1 MKTTFFL
8 IGLLLAIE
16 CYCRFDT
23 IAPVCTIAQIQL
35 KDEGVWMEYTCMI
48 PMDSGFAT
56 LQFDQLPQHFNK
68 SKIGFSFPS
77 SIEKGGVEFIKT
89 KPVPLDQYLKKKRFE
104 TKIKALETNLV
115 QLIDSLKASTAIEKA
130 LILEKYRTVK
140 KMKGVKDLASIDGQF
155 AKRFDQISAR
165 KMEQYQA
172 IKRLRFQIKE
182 LKDNLSHFLKNA
194 GKDTYQMFVNVYQAD
209 SAEIN
214 FKWSVIQFYEEDTSI
229 QMTAKNHLP
238 QTTETFVLSGQLI
251 DETGYAPISNAQ
263 LSVYRGR
270 LWIEDTQTDER
281 GHFSFTL
288 KESGNYKVVVED
300 AFFSRNIN
308 KFLLNEENNVVH
320 KRILLKYKTKL
331 SAWEMAA
338 YALPLIEVVKTV
350 VQE

>member
-1 MKTTFFL
+1 M
-8 IGLLLAIE
+8 
-16 CYCRFDT
+16 
-23 IAPVCTIAQIQL
+23 
-35 KDEGVWMEYTCMI
+35 
-48 PMDSGFAT
+48 
-56 LQFDQLPQHFNK
+56 
-68 SKIGFSFPS
+68 
-77 SIEKGGVEFIKT
+77 
-89 KPVPLDQYLKKKRFE
+89 
-104 TKIKALETNLV
+104 
-115 QLIDSLKASTAIEKA
+115 
-130 LILEKYRTVK
+130 VK

-155 AKRFDQISAR
+155 AKRFDQISSR

-229 QMTAKNHLP
+229 QMTVKNHLP

-308 KFLLNEENNVVH
+308 KFLLNEENNEVH